1 MARTR
6 TEVAASGAPDTSQAG
21 LCHAA
26 SVTSIKLGAQ
36 ISSQC
41 DDWPTLL
48 GAARLADDLGYDYL
62 FMPDHLTPL
71 QGAEDATMFEGI
83 TGTTAIAASTAH
95 VKVGLLVG
103 SNTFRNP
110 TVLAKSVATID
121 HISGGRAVLGL
132 GGGWHAREHEAWG
145 VDFGRSAGERLD
157 WLDEALSV
165 IRPLLHGET
174 VTHTGDRYRTDRLY
188 LSPQPVQARLPIM
201 VGGVGEKKTLRTVA
215 RLADIWNAQ
224 VGIDGAQHK
233 IDVLQRHCDDA
244 DRDIGEI
251 ELSIDSGPMIRDTTA
266 EARAAVTAIAADR
279 GTAPPDPASAYHWV
293 GSVEEL
299 ADRILAYKA
308 LGFTTV
314 TCSFSP
320 PYDEETMTRLVRE
333 VKPIVDAG

>member
-1 MARTR
+1 
-6 TEVAASGAPDTSQAG
+6 VPF
-21 LCHAA
+21 CHAA
-26 SVTSIKLGAQ
+26 WVTTIKLGAQ

-41 DDWPTLL
+41 DDWATLL
-48 GAARLADDLGYDYL
+48 AAARLADDLGYDYV

-71 QGAEDATMFEGI
+71 QGPEDATMFEGI
-83 TGTTAIAASTAH
+83 AGTSAIAACTQY

-121 HISGGRAVLGL
+121 HISSGRAVLGL
-132 GGGWHAREHEAWG
+132 GGGWHSREHEAWG

-165 IRPLLHGET
+165 IRPLFGGET
-174 VTHTGDRYRTDRLY
+174 VTHAGDRYRTDRLY
-188 LSPQPVQARLPIM
+188 LSPQPVQDRLPIM

-215 RLADIWNAQ
+215 RFADIWNAQ
-224 VGIDGAQHK
+224 VGLDGAQHK

-244 DRDIGEI
+244 GRDIGEI
-251 ELSIDSGPMIRDTTA
+251 ELSIDSGPMIRDTSA
-266 EARAAVTAIAADR
+266 QARAAVAEIAAAS
-279 GTAPPDPASAYHWV
+279 GAAPPDPASPYHWV
-293 GSVEEL
+293 GTVDEL
-299 ADRILAYKA
+299 AERIVAYKA

-314 TCSFSP
+314 TCSFGP

-333 VKPIVDAG
+333 VKPLVGVA

>member
-1 MARTR
+1 M
-6 TEVAASGAPDTSQAG
+6 
-21 LCHAA
+21 
-26 SVTSIKLGAQ
+26 TSIRLGAQ

-48 GAARLADDLGYDYL
+48 SAARLADDLGYDYV

-71 QGAEDATMFEGI
+71 QGPEDAPMFEGI
-83 TGTTAIAASTAH
+83 TGTTAIAAATRH

-103 SNTFRNP
+103 SNTFRSP

-121 HISGGRAVLGL
+121 HISNGRAVLGL

-145 VDFGRSAGERLD
+145 VDFGRSAGQRLD

-165 IRPLLHGET
+165 IRPLLAGET
-174 VTHTGDRYRTDRLY
+174 VTHRGDRYRTDALY
-188 LSPQPVQARLPIM
+188 LSPQPVQSRLPIM

-215 RLADIWNAQ
+215 RFADIWNAQ
-224 VGIDGAQHK
+224 VGLDGAQHK

-244 DRDIGEI
+244 GRDIGDI
-251 ELSIDSGPMIRDTTA
+251 ELSIDSGPMIRDTTGQ
-266 EARAAVTAIAADR
+266 ARSAVVERALAD
-279 GTAPPDPASAYHWV
+279 GTTPPDPASPYNWV
-293 GSVEEL
+293 GSVEDL
-299 ADRILAYKA
+299 AERILAYTA

-320 PYDEETMTRLVRE
+320 PYDAETMTRLVRE
-333 VKPIVDAG
+333 VKPLVEAA

>member
-1 MARTR
+1 M
-6 TEVAASGAPDTSQAG
+6 
-21 LCHAA
+21 
-26 SVTSIKLGAQ
+26 TSIKLGAQ
-36 ISSQC
+36 ISSQS
-41 DDWPTLL
+41 DDWPTLA

-71 QGAEDATMFEGI
+71 QGPEDATMFEGI
-83 TGTTAIAASTAH
+83 AGTTAIAAGTEH

-121 HISGGRAVLGL
+121 HISNGRAILGL

-145 VDFGRSAGERLD
+145 VDFGRSAGQRLD
-157 WLDEALSV
+157 WLDEALSI
-165 IRPLLHGET
+165 IRPLFAGET
-174 VTHTGDRYRTDRLY
+174 VTHAGDRYRTDRLY
-188 LSPQPVQARLPIM
+188 LSPRPLQDRLPIM

-215 RLADIWNAQ
+215 RFADIWNAQ
-224 VGIDGAQHK
+224 VGLDGAQHK

-244 DRDIGEI
+244 GRDIGEI
-251 ELSIDSGPMIRDTTA
+251 ELSIDSGPFIRSTTA
-266 EARAAVTAIAADR
+266 EAWAEAAAIAASH
-279 GTAPPDPASAYHWV
+279 GATPPDPASAYHWV
-293 GSVEEL
+293 GSVDDL
-299 ADRILAYKA
+299 AERILAYKA

-333 VKPIVDAG
+333 VKPIVDAA